1 MKKKLVFALE
11 KKNVEK
17 LNKLRE
23 NHDCQRNLPLLI
35 QAMMLAQKE
44 KALQ

>member
-11 KKNVEK
+11 KKNIEK

-23 NHDCQRNLPLLI
+23 NHGCQRNLPLLI